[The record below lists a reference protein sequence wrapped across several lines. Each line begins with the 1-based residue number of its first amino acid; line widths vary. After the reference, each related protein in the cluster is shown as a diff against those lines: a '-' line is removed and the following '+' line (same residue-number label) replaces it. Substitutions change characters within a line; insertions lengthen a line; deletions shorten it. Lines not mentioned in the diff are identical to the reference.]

1 MNTGFGLD
9 VDRLLAETPAP
20 LFEEWRTLFA
30 IEPWGE
36 DFADE
41 LHAEQCSVITIAS
54 PNIKA
59 ISSDK
64 FRRRGDVPEEEPQTE
79 EEMQAAFAAV
89 CETMANIEAERSAAT
104 KELG

>member
-9 VDRLLAETPAP
+9 VDRLLAETPAAI
-20 LFEEWRTLFA
+20 FEEWRTLFEL
-30 IEPWGE
+30 EPWGE

-54 PNIKA
+54 TNMKA

-64 FRRRGDVPEEEPQTE
+64 FRHRGDVPQEQPQTE
-79 EEMQAAFAAV
+79 EETQAAFAAI
-89 CETMANIEAERSAAT
+89 CETMGRIEAERVEAT
-104 KELG
+104 KELD